1 MSGEKNFIEIDS
13 VLVNPEIFSRPYVCD
28 VTAHGGKRN

>member
-1 MSGEKNFIEIDS
+1 MSGEKNFIVIES
-13 VLVNPEIFSRPYVCD
+13 VLGNHEYFSHPDVCD